1 MITRQSIRALFII
14 FAPAALFVAAL
25 PWLNGMPDLI
35 VQLTAA
41 AATFWTIAVSLIL
54 AWKAQ
59 KRLDEWQR
67 AGEEFSYVWGGLTG
81 GGIVMVL
88 LATEPLHGLAGT
100 LFEQVQAGPALDQN
114 LLIIL
119 LVTGACLVV
128 LMQVLCTLLFHVIW
142 RHRTLGPGE

>member
-25 PWLNGMPDLI
+25 PWLKDMPDLT

-81 GGIVMVL
+81 G
-88 LATEPLHGLAGT
+88 AN
-100 LFEQVQAGPALDQN
+100 ALE
-114 LLIIL
+114 
-119 LVTGACLVV
+119 
-128 LMQVLCTLLFHVIW
+128 H
-142 RHRTLGPGE
+142 P